1 MCFCVSIYPYKVS
14 FCHFPDNFCFGFLKY
29 FSKSNELTISPGWLA
44 FTVNIWLIYG
54 IFRIIWPLEKTLI
67 KSVVLTIS
75 DFQLF
80 TNSLCMR
87 EKKEENF

>member
-44 FTVNIWLIYG
+44 FTVNIWLVESQY
-54 IFRIIWPLEKTLI
+54 LQNHLA
-67 KSVVLTIS
+67 S
-75 DFQLF
+75 
-80 TNSLCMR
+80 R
-87 EKKEENF
+87 ENLNKKCGAHNF